1 MSFECYG
8 VLFPISRGYL
18 PVKGRLHTRYAP
30 VRHSCVS
37 EETLPFDLH
46 VLSLPLAFILS
57 QDQTLHC
64 KNCLIFIFQGILFLS
79 QKEIGNPLLGSSSIL
94 SKNIFF
100 LFFSLFSRSLEKGLQ
115 RYNPFLNL
123 QNIFEKILEKISK
136 ITGGK
141 GWQR

>member
-1 MSFECYG
+1 
-8 VLFPISRGYL
+8 
-18 PVKGRLHTRYAP
+18 
-30 VRHSCVS
+30 
-37 EETLPFDLH
+37 
-46 VLSLPLAFILS
+46 
-57 QDQTLHC
+57 
-64 KNCLIFIFQGILFLS
+64 LIFIFQGILFLS